1 MLSATTPLS
10 LKLRILVL
18 RLPAIVGDID
28 GKHTDCIN
36 PAITF
41 LGRLYRKMR
50 HRKTVVA
57 NRGYSPI
64 FEIMKLQLVITIGIV
79 LSSAP
84 LVSSPASG
92 QEMVETAILSKKTK
106 DIGDIF
112 DKAWK
117 KANGEKP
124 QVESPAP
131 RPKASMGHAR
141 AATGGARTPVAPAK
155 PRVLPE
161 TFSSETED
169 PASILD
175 ITVDVMTRFT
185 VALAAEVAKREASN
199 NLLTHENFDAVGAQA
214 GGFTPRQYFVLKAR
228 LRPFCDAVAAGQMPP
243 NDLKLSYMP
252 TEAMAIRPRC
262 AALLPTLKGIPAK

>member
-1 MLSATTPLS
+1 
-10 LKLRILVL
+10 
-18 RLPAIVGDID
+18 
-28 GKHTDCIN
+28 
-36 PAITF
+36 
-41 LGRLYRKMR
+41 
-50 HRKTVVA
+50 
-57 NRGYSPI
+57 
-64 FEIMKLQLVITIGIV
+64 MKLQLVVTIGIV
-79 LSSAP
+79 LSSAA

-106 DIGDIF
+106 DIGDMF

-131 RPKASMGHAR
+131 RPKTAAGHAR
-141 AATGGARTPVAPAK
+141 ASAGGAKTTVAASK

-175 ITVDVMTRFT
+175 ISVDVMTRFSAA
-185 VALAAEVAKREASN
+185 VAVEVARRADPQSK
-199 NLLTHENFDAVGAQA
+199 LTRDNFDEIGGSAGA
-214 GGFTPRQYFVLKAR
+214 FTPRQYFVLKAR
-228 LRPFCDAVAAGQMPP
+228 VRPFCDAVAAGQMPP

-252 TEAMAIRPRC
+252 TEAMAITPRC